1 MNVIQYLDAHRA
13 VVWCTHA
20 RRHLLAAGRIIM
32 SDEIGRIKGF
42 LEFERI
48 EAVSD
53 SMRELIEDLWPEL
66 VHRLQKKKP
75 QAWQNAGQGRE
86 HGHDLRGVIML
97 KKTEAEA
104 VLKKCRG
111 LIDEIIAGLSAE
123 KPLVNTSSAAELLF
137 YLEFAASAL
146 KKSAP
151 RARKRRE
158 TKIVTSIIR
167 GTDGPARASNRSP
180 RGRG

>member
-1 MNVIQYLDAHRA
+1 
-13 VVWCTHA
+13 
-20 RRHLLAAGRIIM
+20 
-32 SDEIGRIKGF
+32 
-42 LEFERI
+42 
-48 EAVSD
+48 
-53 SMRELIEDLWPEL
+53 
-66 VHRLQKKKP
+66 
-75 QAWQNAGQGRE
+75 
-86 HGHDLRGVIML
+86 ML
-97 KKTEAEA
+97 KKTEAEV

-123 KPLVNTSSAAELLF
+123 KPLVNISSAAELLF

>member
-1 MNVIQYLDAHRA
+1 MTKTILIKEVTRSSAVQKITGALDR
-13 VVWCTHA
+13 VVKEA
-20 RRHLLAAGRIIM
+20 
-32 SDEIGRIKGF
+32 E
-42 LEFERI
+42 I
-48 EAVSD
+48 EAALANC
-53 SMRELIEDLWPEL
+53 RAL
-66 VHRLQKKKP
+66 VNQ
-75 QAWQNAGQGRE
+75 
-86 HGHDLRGVIML
+86 
-97 KKTEAEA
+97 
-104 VLKKCRG
+104 
-111 LIDEIIAGLSAE
+111 IDAGLSAE
-123 KPLVNTSSAAELLF
+123 KLFFNVSSAAELLF

>member
-1 MNVIQYLDAHRA
+1 
-13 VVWCTHA
+13 
-20 RRHLLAAGRIIM
+20 
-32 SDEIGRIKGF
+32 
-42 LEFERI
+42 
-48 EAVSD
+48 
-53 SMRELIEDLWPEL
+53 
-66 VHRLQKKKP
+66 
-75 QAWQNAGQGRE
+75 
-86 HGHDLRGVIML
+86 ML
-97 KKTEAEA
+97 KRTEAEV